1 MMDILFFNDTR
12 VEINPG
18 CHATVNKLSSFIKQ
32 NVKDSEITFFP
43 LGFEY
48 ELFSRVKTK
57 RSIFYKVINLS
68 SIVLAKFKLKNPI
81 KTKTSS
87 LDLKLWKQISLNE
100 LSASVKYRID
110 GCDLV
115 VINMEGTIHHNSIG
129 GLTLMGIANY
139 AINKKKKI
147 ALVNGSYQ
155 AMDDRITSRILK
167 NVDFISV
174 REMKSLKYLQERNIA
189 VSLIP
194 DFAFLA
200 DINKGFSSDHKLNFK
215 DSFEKKCL
223 YTAGVLGVYPT
234 QKYGIELDT
243 IITQISD
250 LRNLGYEPY
259 YLEIEE
265 NEKFISEALTQLGV
279 NIISYDD
286 GMTYENV
293 GTILG
298 QFDLT
303 ISGRYHIGIFSLMKG
318 IPTFFLKSNTFKIE
332 GLLEMLNISNLIV
345 HNNKISDLNIDKSFN
360 QKYILPE
367 VKDYLDFKVF
377 LNKLNS

>member
-1 MMDILFFNDTR
+1 MIDILFFNDTR

-18 CHATVNKLSSFIKQ
+18 CHATVNELSSFIKQ
-32 NVKDSEITFFP
+32 NIKDSEITFFP
-43 LGFEY
+43 LGSEY
-48 ELFSRVKTK
+48 ELFTRVKTK
-57 RSIFYKVINLS
+57 KSIFYKVINLS
-68 SIVLAKFKLKNPI
+68 SRVLTKFRLKNPI
-81 KTKTSS
+81 KAKTSS
-87 LDLKLWKQISLNE
+87 LDLRLWKQISLNE

-129 GLTLMGIANY
+129 GLTLMGITNY
-139 AINKKKKI
+139 AIRKKKKI

-155 AMDDRITSRILK
+155 AMDDRITRRILK

-174 REMKSLKYLQERNIA
+174 REIKSLKYLQERNIT

-200 DINKGFSSDHKLNFK
+200 DINKGFSLDHKLNLK

-223 YTAGVLGVYPT
+223 YTAGVLGVYPK

-243 IITQISD
+243 IITQIND

-286 GMTYENV
+286 GMTYKNI
-293 GTILG
+293 GTILE

-303 ISGRYHIGIFSLMKG
+303 ITGRYHIGVFSLMKG

-332 GLLEMLNISNLIV
+332 GLLEMLNISNLII
-345 HNNKISDLNIDKSFN
+345 HNNKISDLNVDKSFN
-360 QKYILPE
+360 QKYRIPE
-367 VKDYLDFKVF
+367 LKDYVDFKVF

>member
-1 MMDILFFNDTR
+1 MIDILFFNDTR

-18 CHATVNKLSSFIKQ
+18 CHATVNELSSFIKQ
-32 NVKDSEITFFP
+32 NIKDSEITFFP
-43 LGFEY
+43 LGSEY
-48 ELFSRVKTK
+48 ELFTRVKTK
-57 RSIFYKVINLS
+57 KSIFYKVINLS
-68 SIVLAKFKLKNPI
+68 SRVLTKFRLKNPI
-81 KTKTSS
+81 KAKTSS
-87 LDLKLWKQISLNE
+87 LDLRLWKQISLNE

-129 GLTLMGIANY
+129 GLTLMGITNY
-139 AINKKKKI
+139 AIRKKKKI

-155 AMDDRITSRILK
+155 AMDDRITRRILK

-174 REMKSLKYLQERNIA
+174 REIKSLKYLQERNIT

-200 DINKGFSSDHKLNFK
+200 DINKGFSLDHKLNLK

-223 YTAGVLGVYPT
+223 YTAGVLGVYPK

-243 IITQISD
+243 IITQIND

-286 GMTYENV
+286 GMTYENI
-293 GTILG
+293 GTILE

-303 ISGRYHIGIFSLMKG
+303 ITGRYHIGVFSLMKG

-332 GLLEMLNISNLIV
+332 GLLEMLNISNLII
-345 HNNKISDLNIDKSFN
+345 HNNKISDLNVDKSFN
-360 QKYILPE
+360 QKYRIPE
-367 VKDYLDFKVF
+367 LKDYVDFKVF

>member
-1 MMDILFFNDTR
+1 MIDILFFNDTR

-18 CHATVNKLSSFIKQ
+18 CHATVNELSSFIKQ
-32 NVKDSEITFFP
+32 NIKDSEITFFP
-43 LGFEY
+43 LGSEY
-48 ELFSRVKTK
+48 ELFTRVKTK
-57 RSIFYKVINLS
+57 KSIFYKVINLS
-68 SIVLAKFKLKNPI
+68 SRVLTKFRLKNPF
-81 KTKTSS
+81 KAKTSS
-87 LDLKLWKQISLNE
+87 LDLRLWKQISLNE

-129 GLTLMGIANY
+129 GLTLMGITNY
-139 AINKKKKI
+139 AIRKKKKI

-155 AMDDRITSRILK
+155 AMDDRITRRILK

-174 REMKSLKYLQERNIA
+174 REIKSLKYLQERNIT

-200 DINKGFSSDHKLNFK
+200 DINKGFSLDHKLNLK

-223 YTAGVLGVYPT
+223 YTAGVLGVYPK

-243 IITQISD
+243 IITQIND

-286 GMTYENV
+286 GMTYKNI
-293 GTILG
+293 GTILE

-303 ISGRYHIGIFSLMKG
+303 ITGRYHIGVFSLMKG

-332 GLLEMLNISNLIV
+332 GLLEMLNISNLII
-345 HNNKISDLNIDKSFN
+345 HNNKISDLNVDKSFN
-360 QKYILPE
+360 QKYRIPE
-367 VKDYLDFKVF
+367 LKDYVDFKVF